1 MYCSLGELT
10 TGTPEQRQGKGAAKS
25 WGQWKYK
32 RQKHRYQ
39 HACFC
44 LATMLTSKIIA
55 EIIEKKNI
63 LNFLGARIA
72 AINLLQ
78 CDLDKPWHYLWYS
91 YEKAPLPPLPP
102 FWKGRRDNFPALRR
116 PWLTMCVKF
125 RSYGWSTSLISWTI
139 RLPVYRCNH

>member
-72 AINLLQ
+72 AKICFNAILINHDITYDTPMKRHL
-78 CDLDKPWHYLWYS
+78 CPRC
-91 YEKAPLPPLPP
+91 PP
-102 FWKGRRDNFPALRR
+102 FEREEG
-116 PWLTMCVKF
+116 T
-125 RSYGWSTSLISWTI
+125 ISP
-139 RLPVYRCNH
+139 LSGVPG